1 MRFATATAGAG
12 VAAIATLAVTFAAPA
27 AQAAPLGYVTC
38 GATPVG
44 SRLDVTCTNTDVGA
58 GTGTLIGLCSNVRIL
73 YEAHFRLA
81 GSSSGTFSQ
90 DCGPG
95 AQPIWWHTPGIT
107 DYQQMM
113 QNRND

>member
-1 MRFATATAGAG
+1 MRFARASLGAGALAITA
-12 VAAIATLAVTFAAPA
+12 VAAIFTAPP
-27 AQAAPLGYVTC
+27 AQAAPPGHVTC

-58 GTGTLIGLCSNVRIL
+58 GTGTLVGLCSNLRIL

-81 GSSSGTFSQ
+81 GNSSGTFSQ

-107 DYQQMM
+107 DYQQML
-113 QNRND
+113 QNRGT